1 MACYCRGFGLPT
13 TGDVALIAA
22 AAAAVLGGGA
32 ASVGCALKR
41 RKRH

>member
-1 MACYCRGFGLPT
+1 MACCWRGFGLPT
-13 TGDVALIAA
+13 IGDVTLIAA